1 MATLVQKKMGQLP
14 AGGNGASGTLTL
26 DTPTQAGN
34 TLIVIIF
41 ANYWVNATYPHG
53 VYASFEPSDNIESE
67 YELIGSVFDP
77 NAATSGAKYNEGYA
91 FIASDIEGGSATIE
105 VVASTPNGGVGG
117 GWFFISEWSGV
128 DTSVPIAV
136 SVFATVDSST
146 DPGVS
151 LQTTTANQTVILAGQ
166 IIAHTWG
173 SPSGFTKVIGINS
186 TAIYGSG
193 IDQEIYF
200 QNVVTPGT
208 VTYSLPSGT
217 SAYKLL
223 IGIVL
228 TDNVF
233 TGPYLDTVVT
243 DLCQRA
249 GLIVSGPGTQIDV
262 SQITTIPIKGYMLS
276 SQADAKT
283 ALMNP
288 MAAYFVDCCESD
300 NKLVFVPRGANASV
314 MTIPGS
320 DLGLENDKCELVETI
335 MQQQELPREVDILF
349 IDPALDWQQNKMQK
363 QRSSRVVK
371 TLQVTTLSLPMVLTP
386 TEARAIAEKSL
397 YLSYLEARPY
407 AMSLWKMIYS
417 VIDPTD
423 IIQFVYQG
431 LTFQMRATSAA
442 LGAGFTVALA
452 GVSETQ
458 TAYTSVVVGGGNTG
472 VPIQTVKPSAQTTTF
487 LLDVPYLE
495 DTDAVADRSYTGF
508 YFGMTSPLASWPGGV
523 LNKSIDDITFDGIAS
538 AGGSLRMQ
546 TGTTTGILGPP
557 PILWTWDMTNS
568 LNITMNT
575 GSLAGDTD
583 LNVLNGTN
591 SLIVGSESGGWEVIQ
606 FADCT
611 QQADGSYTIS
621 RLLRGRRNTEF
632 NAYSHAAGDTVL
644 VPLTGLQHEDSPLS
658 LIGMERYYRGV
669 TIGQS
674 ITSVPDTDMTLVG
687 NDLKPASP
695 VHITATRDGGN
706 NITFGWVRRTRYAG
720 DWLENTGSVPL
731 NEDVEAYSIDVIKS
745 DVVVRTLVWVLGV
758 YDGNGNPTALY
769 PAVNQTEDGLTPGS
783 PVTVV
788 VYQISGEVG
797 RGQPGSATV

>member
-34 TLIVIIF
+34 ALIVIIF
-41 ANYWVNATYPHG
+41 ANYWVNALYPEG

-67 YELIGSVFDP
+67 YELIGQVFDP

-91 FIASDIEGGSATIE
+91 FLASDVEGGSTTVE

-117 GWFFISEWSGV
+117 GWFFVMEWSGV
-128 DTSVPIAV
+128 DTSIPIAA
-136 SVFATVDSST
+136 SVFATLDSST

-200 QNVVTPGT
+200 QNVLTPAT
-208 VTYSLPSGT
+208 TTYSLPSGA

-233 TGPYLDTVVT
+233 TGPYLSTVVT
-243 DLCQRA
+243 DLCTRA
-249 GLIVSGPGTQIDV
+249 GLITSGQGTQIDV
-262 SQITTIPIKGYMLS
+262 SQITTIPIKGYMIS
-276 SQADAKT
+276 NQADCKT
-283 ALMNP
+283 ALQNP

-300 NKLVFVPRGANASV
+300 NKLVFVPRGVNASV
-314 MTIPGS
+314 MTIPES

-335 MQQQELPREVDILF
+335 LQQQELPREVDILF

-371 TLQVTTLSLPMVLTP
+371 TLQVTTLSLPMILTP

-397 YLSYLEARPY
+397 YLAYLEARPY

-417 VIDPTD
+417 VLDPTD
-423 IIQFVYQG
+423 VVSFVYQG
-431 LTFQMRATSAA
+431 LTFQMRAVSAA

-458 TAYTSVVVGGGNTG
+458 TAYTSVVIGGGNTG
-472 VPIQTVKPSAQTTTF
+472 VPIQTVKPSVQTQTF
-487 LLDVPYLE
+487 LLDLPYLE

-508 YFGMTSPLASWPGGV
+508 YFGATAPITPWPGMV
-523 LNKSIDDITFDGIAS
+523 LNKSSDDVTFDQIAS
-538 AGGSLRMQ
+538 SNLRMQ
-546 TGTTTGILGPP
+546 TGTTTNTLGPP
-557 PILWTWDMTNS
+557 PILWTWDMVNT
-568 LNITMNT
+568 LNISMES

-591 SLIVGSESGGWEVIQ
+591 SLIVGNEVIQ
-606 FADCT
+606 FANCT
-611 QQADGSYTIS
+611 QQVDGSYTIS

-632 NAYSHAAGDTVL
+632 NAYSHASGETVL
-644 VPLTGLQHEDSPLS
+644 LPLTGLQREDSPLS

-674 ITSVPDTDMTLVG
+674 VTSVADTDMTLVG
-687 NDLKPASP
+687 NDLKPANP
-695 VHITATRDGGN
+695 VHITATRDGSN
-706 NITFGWVRRTRYAG
+706 NITFSWVRRTRYAG
-720 DWLENTGSVPL
+720 DWLENTSSVPL
-731 NEDVEAYSIDVIKS
+731 NEDVEAYSIDVILS
-745 DVVVRTLVWVLGV
+745 DVIVRTLVWVLGV

-783 PVTVV
+783 PVTVS
-788 VYQISGEVG
+788 VYQLSGEVG